1 MRYKFFLF
9 KKIKSISTD
18 KSKNILWI
26 LLWASLNL
34 ENFSVLLKIIMVIL
48 KILFNI
54 SNIFRKIKNPIFFKN
69 LNLKF
74 K

>member
-34 ENFSVLLKIIMVIL
+34 ENFSVLLKITMVIL